1 MLRARDATGCP
12 TWTTLALTLMASHDF
27 DPHGI
32 RWIAFDAVGTLI
44 RPSPSVGVIYQRVG
58 ARHGSRL
65 GVDAVAQRFHDI
77 FARLGESHELA
88 CGCSEAGD
96 NLHTCD
102 LRERLRWQRIVQAV
116 LDDVQNPDACFEELF
131 AHFGQADAW
140 ICFPEVGPAL
150 RRLREAGY
158 RLAIAS
164 NFDARLHTVMDGTPE
179 LGEIE
184 LRLISSEI
192 KHRKPSARFF
202 AALTRATGAAPS
214 EMLFVGDDPMIDVA
228 AAQTAGFS
236 ALQIDRDN
244 ASDKNPALRSLD
256 DLVARLLAP
265 A

>member
-1 MLRARDATGCP
+1 MVSR
-12 TWTTLALTLMASHDF
+12 DF
-27 DPHGI
+27 DPHHI

-65 GVDAVAQRFHDI
+65 GVDAVTRRFRDV
-77 FARLGESHELA
+77 FARLGESTELA
-88 CGCSEAGD
+88 CGCLESD
-96 NLHTCD
+96 DHLHTCD
-102 LRERLRWQRIVQAV
+102 TRERLRWQRIVRSV
-116 LDDVQNPDACFEELF
+116 LDDVQDSDACFEELF
-131 AHFGQADAW
+131 AHFRQPDAW

-164 NFDARLHTVMDGTPE
+164 NFDRRLHSVMDGTSE
-179 LGEIE
+179 LSAIE
-184 LRLISSEI
+184 LRLISAEI
-192 KHRKPSARFF
+192 KHRKPSERFF
-202 AALTRATGAAPS
+202 AALARATGAAPS
-214 EMLFVGDDPMIDVA
+214 EILFVGDDPAIDVA
-228 AAQTAGFS
+228 AAQAAGFW
-236 ALQIDRDN
+236 ALQIDRGN